1 MLGSGVFVTLFG
13 MGYLWDIHRFSY
25 YALVS
30 VSVLLP
36 YLVCLFTSCLT
47 LAHGM
52 GYFWDIHTVQLLR
65 LCGCCE
71 LSRACCL
78 DIVVSGVFWDGL
90 FVGRAHVQL
99 LRPCICPDDCSLW
112 YTCVMRNKTG
122 SLDFKDQHVLSISVN
137 ELSSWS

>member
-65 LCGCCE
+65 LRGCECVTP
-71 LSRACCL
+71 LPCVPIHFLFDTCSWNGLLLGHPRCSATTPSCL
-78 DIVVSGVFWDGL
+78 
-90 FVGRAHVQL
+90 
-99 LRPCICPDDCSLW
+99 
-112 YTCVMRNKTG
+112 
-122 SLDFKDQHVLSISVN
+122 
-137 ELSSWS
+137 